1 MNMKWN
7 KTKKYTKGFF
17 IKRFFILFASTA
29 AFFMWYCSSS
39 VPQIRRDATTVA
51 AEGWVF
57 EGWACAPDS
66 AKARQGLSPADYCKK
81 ERKKDYL
88 YLKFTARASDRS
100 IQAGSIAMKQS
111 TCRRA
116 ARDLTASDGLS
127 KVLGDYLEQASGVQD
142 GQSTGQTIVTQT
154 RGIISGIGLYDCCS
168 INPATGRCADPRRDE
183 PETWEEC
190 QCVGYF
196 RYPGG
201 KKAFE
206 AKVKEV
212 APDQEATDQGADSE

>member
-1 MNMKWN
+1 MVYRYGNAS
-7 KTKKYTKGFF
+7 KK
-17 IKRFFILFASTA
+17 LAQ
-29 AFFMWYCSSS
+29 
-39 VPQIRRDATTVA
+39 VRRDATTVG

-66 AKARQGLSPADYCKK
+66 AKARLGQSPSDYCKDD
-81 ERKKDYL
+81 RKKDYL
-88 YLKFTARASDRS
+88 YLKFTARASDRA
-100 IQAGSIAMKQS
+100 IQASSFAMKQS

-116 ARDLTASDGLS
+116 ARDLVAGDGLS

-154 RGIISGIGLYDCCS
+154 RGKISGIGLYDCCS
-168 INPATGRCADPRRDE
+168 LSQKTGRCADPRKDE
-183 PETWEEC
+183 AETWEEC

-206 AKVKEV
+206 AKGYGSR
-212 APDQEATDQGADSE
+212 T

>member
-1 MNMKWN
+1 MEQKKWE
-7 KTKKYTKGFF
+7 TSCRKGALFFFTFF
-17 IKRFFILFASTA
+17 IVLIV
-29 AFFMWYCSSS
+29 WYCSGSGS
-39 VPQIRRDATTVA
+39 QVRRDATTVG

-66 AKARQGLSPADYCKK
+66 AKARLGMSPADYCKD

-88 YLKFTARASDRS
+88 YLKFTARSSERA
-100 IQAGSIAMKQS
+100 IQIGSIAMKQS

-116 ARDLTASDGLS
+116 ARDLVAGDGLS

-142 GQSTGQTIVTQT
+142 GQSTGQTIITQT
-154 RGIISGIGLYDCCS
+154 RGKISGIGLYDCCS
-168 INPATGRCADPRRDE
+168 INQATGRCADARRDQA
-183 PETWEEC
+183 ETWEEC

-201 KKAFE
+201 KRAFAAKAE
-206 AKVKEV
+206 DISPSTE
-212 APDQEATDQGADSE
+212 

>member
-1 MNMKWN
+1 MKNLFLISLLITSFLILHCN
-7 KTKKYTKGFF
+7 KE
-17 IKRFFILFASTA
+17 LSQ
-29 AFFMWYCSSS
+29 
-39 VPQIRRDATTVA
+39 VRRDATTVG

-66 AKARQGLSPADYCKK
+66 AKARLGQSPSDYCKND
-81 ERKKDYL
+81 RKKDYL
-88 YLKFTARASDRS
+88 YLKFTARASDRA
-100 IQAGSIAMKQS
+100 IQVGSYAMKQS

-116 ARDLTASDGLS
+116 ARDLVAGDGLS

-154 RGIISGIGLYDCCS
+154 RGVISGIGLYDCCS
-168 INPATGRCADPRRDE
+168 INQKTGRCADPRRNE
-183 PETWEEC
+183 PETWEDC

-206 AKVKEV
+206 AKVS
-212 APDQEATDQGADSE
+212 EATTQ

>member
-1 MNMKWN
+1 MKNTSIILLTLPLVFTMIFLHCN
-7 KTKKYTKGFF
+7 KT
-17 IKRFFILFASTA
+17 LSQ
-29 AFFMWYCSSS
+29 
-39 VPQIRRDATTVA
+39 VRRDATTVG

-66 AKARQGLSPADYCKK
+66 ANARLGQSPSDYCKDS
-81 ERKKDYL
+81 RKKDYL
-88 YLKFTARASDRS
+88 YLKFTARASDRA
-100 IQAGSIAMKQS
+100 IQANSIAMKQS

-116 ARDLTASDGLS
+116 ARDLVAGDGLS

-154 RGIISGIGLYDCCS
+154 RGKISGIGLYDCCS
-168 INPATGRCADPRRDE
+168 LSPTTGRCANPRKNE
-183 PETWEEC
+183 PETWGEC

-206 AKVKEV
+206 AKVS
-212 APDQEATDQGADSE
+212 EATGE